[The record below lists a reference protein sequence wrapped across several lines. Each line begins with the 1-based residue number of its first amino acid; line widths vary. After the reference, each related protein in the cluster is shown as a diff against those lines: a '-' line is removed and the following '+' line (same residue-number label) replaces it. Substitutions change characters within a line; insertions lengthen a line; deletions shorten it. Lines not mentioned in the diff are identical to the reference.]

1 MAKLIQVDIVSATSA
16 VWSGEA
22 VQVSAKTQIGEIGIL
37 AGHEPVLAMLSVGT
51 VRVTTE
57 SGEKIVVAADSGFI
71 SFDHDT
77 LTIVAPEAAI
87 AEPSDPVLH

>member
-22 VQVSAKTQIGEIGIL
+22 VQVSARTRIGEIGIL
-37 AGHEPVLAMLSVGT
+37 AGHEPVLALLASGT

-57 SGEKIVVAADSGFI
+57 SGERIIVEADEGFI

-77 LTIVAPEAAI
+77 VTIVAPEAAI
-87 AEPSDPVLH
+87 ADAAVTR

>member
-22 VQVSAKTQIGEIGIL
+22 VQVSARTRVGEIGIL
-37 AGHEPVLAMLSVGT
+37 AGHEPVLALLASGT

-57 SGEKIVVAADSGFI
+57 SGEKVFVAAEEGFI
-71 SFDHDT
+71 AFDHDT
-77 LTIVAPEAAI
+77 LTIVAADAALTES
-87 AEPSDPVLH
+87 ADAVSH

>member
-22 VQVSAKTQIGEIGIL
+22 VQVSARTRVGEIGLL
-37 AGHEPVLAMLSVGT
+37 AGHEPVLALLAQGT

-57 SGEKIVVAADSGFI
+57 SGAKIIVAAEEGFI
-71 SFDHDT
+71 AFDHDT
-77 LTIVAPEAAI
+77 VTIVAPDAAI
-87 AEPSDPVLH
+87 TESADSVLH

>member
-22 VQVSAKTQIGEIGIL
+22 VQVSAKTEVGEIGIL
-37 AGHEPVLAMLSVGT
+37 AGHEPVLATLASGS
-51 VRVTTE
+51 VRVTTA
-57 SGEKIVVAADSGFI
+57 SGERIVVAAAGGFI

-87 AEPSDPVLH
+87 DASAETATL

>member
-1 MAKLIQVDIVSATSA
+1 MAKLITVDIVSATSA

-22 VQVSAKTQIGEIGIL
+22 VQVSARTQIGEIGIL
-37 AGHEPVLAMLSVGT
+37 AGHEPVLALLSHGT

-57 SGEKIVVAADSGFI
+57 SGERIIVAAEEGFI

-77 LTIVAPEAAI
+77 VTIVAPDAAI
-87 AEPSDPVLH
+87 AESSGSLH

>member
-22 VQVSAKTQIGEIGIL
+22 VQVSARTRIGEIGIL
-37 AGHEPVLAMLSVGT
+37 AGHEPVLGLLSHGT

-57 SGEKIVVAADSGFI
+57 SGERIIVEAEEGFI

-77 LTIVAPEAAI
+77 ATIVAPDARI
-87 AEPSDPVLH
+87 AESTDSVLH

>member
-1 MAKLIQVDIVSATSA
+1 MAKPIRVDIVSAAEA

-22 VQVSAKTQIGEIGIL
+22 VQVSARTQIGEIGIL
-37 AGHEPVLAMLSVGT
+37 AGHQPVLALLAQGT

-57 SGEKIVVAADSGFI
+57 SGEKITVQADEGFI

-77 LTIVAPEAAI
+77 VTVVAPAA
-87 AEPSDPVLH
+87 SLV

>member
-22 VQVSAKTQIGEIGIL
+22 VQVSAKTELGEIGIL
-37 AGHEPVLAMLSVGT
+37 AGHEPVLAILAEGT

-57 SGEKIVVAADSGFI
+57 SGERIAVAAQAGFI

-77 LTIVAPEAAI
+77 LTIVAPDAAI
-87 AEPSDPVLH
+87 AESADVLH

>member
-1 MAKLIQVDIVSATSA
+1 MAKLIKVDIVSAASA

-22 VQVSAKTQIGEIGIL
+22 VQVSARTQIGEIGIL
-37 AGHEPVLAMLSVGT
+37 AGHEPVLALLANGT

-57 SGEKIVVAADSGFI
+57 SGERILVAADEGFI

-77 LTIVAPEAAI
+77 VTIVAPAAEI
-87 AEPSDPVLH
+87 VDAADVAH

>member
-1 MAKLIQVDIVSATSA
+1 MAKLIQVDIVSAASA

-22 VQVSAKTQIGEIGIL
+22 VQVSARTRIGEIGIL
-37 AGHEPVLAMLSVGT
+37 AGHEPVLALLASGT

-57 SGEKIVVAADSGFI
+57 SGERIIVAADEGFI

-77 LTIVAPEAAI
+77 VTIVAPEASITDA
-87 AEPSDPVLH
+87 AVTR